1 MVREDDSEI
10 KRQIWSHSGGME
22 IKEAPRAELWLWGKL
37 VSTRQDPRDGI
48 PLVLSLGLRDGLA
61 HTPGFLVCQH
71 IENTCMFQG
80 WLHRHQTP
88 ETLETSP

>member
-1 MVREDDSEI
+1 MTQKSK

-22 IKEAPRAELWLWGKL
+22 KIKEAPRAELWLWGKL
-37 VSTRQDPRDGI
+37 VSTRQDPGDGI
-48 PLVLSLGLRDGLA
+48 PLVFSLGLRTGLA
-61 HTPGFLVCQH
+61 HTPGFLICQH

-88 ETLETSP
+88 ET